1 VTAPFDRCWTRAV
14 TAIGVGLVLLLGG
27 CTSGADD
34 DASSDP
40 ATAAP
45 DSEVPTSETPTPDD
59 PGSTQPGGVRRF
71 YNQALGWEPCGNVE
85 CATVQVP
92 VDYANLQGDTVDL
105 AVNRR
110 RADGDAPAGSILVNP
125 GGPGSSGVDY
135 LPQAVAQMGPS
146 VLERYDV
153 VGFDPRGV
161 GKSDPI
167 ECLDTEGVD
176 ALLAAD
182 PTPDDAA
189 EVDKAAALLE
199 ALGDECARAAG
210 PLLPHLS
217 TTEVAR
223 DLDVLRAV
231 LGDDRLSYYGA
242 SYGTFIGALYA
253 ELFPKRVGRLVL
265 DGALDPAL
273 NLEQLNQQ
281 QAAGFETALTAY
293 LESCVSA
300 ADCPLGSDV
309 DSARRRVSEF
319 LDALDADPLPTSG
332 DRELTEGLGL
342 YGVSLPLYVPQLWS
356 LLNQALDQAITDGDG
371 SMLLSFADLYWH
383 RTDDGYSDNLAQ
395 AIYAVNCLDNPT
407 DATEASITA
416 SLPEFEQASPTFGR
430 VFAWSQ
436 LGCAQWPVEAESPT
450 PAIDGAGAAPI
461 LVVGTTRDPATP
473 YAWAQALAE
482 QLESAVLLTRDGDG
496 HTAYGQGNDCI
507 DSAIDAYLSRGTAP
521 RDGSRC

>member
-1 VTAPFDRCWTRAV
+1 VTAPSDRRWARVA
-14 TAIGVGLVLLLGG
+14 TAIGVGLALLLGG
-27 CTSGADD
+27 CSSGADD
-34 DASSDP
+34 DASTSPTTEEPTANEP
-40 ATAAP
+40 ATASPAP
-45 DSEVPTSETPTPDD
+45 DDQT
-59 PGSTQPGGVRRF
+59 TQSGGLRGF
-71 YNQALGWEPCGNVE
+71 YEQAVEWEPCGDFE

-92 VDYANLQGDTVDL
+92 VDYGNPEGNTVDL

-135 LPQAVAQMGPS
+135 LPQAVAQMGQS

-153 VGFDPRGV
+153 IGFDPRGV
-161 GKSDPI
+161 GESDPI
-167 ECLDTEGVD
+167 ECLDTAGVD

-189 EVDKAAALLE
+189 EVDEAAALLE
-199 ALGDECARAAG
+199 GLGDECARAAG

-253 ELFPKRVGRLVL
+253 EFFPKRVGRLVL

-319 LDALDADPLPTSG
+319 LAALDADPLPTSG
-332 DRELTEGLGL
+332 GRELTEGLGL
-342 YGVSLPLYVPQLWS
+342 YGVSLPLYVPQLWP
-356 LLNQALDQAITDGDG
+356 LLDQALDQAITDGDG

-482 QLESAVLLTRDGDG
+482 QLQSAVLLTRDGDG
-496 HTAYGQGNDCI
+496 HTAYGQGNECI

-521 RDGSRC
+521 RDGTRC